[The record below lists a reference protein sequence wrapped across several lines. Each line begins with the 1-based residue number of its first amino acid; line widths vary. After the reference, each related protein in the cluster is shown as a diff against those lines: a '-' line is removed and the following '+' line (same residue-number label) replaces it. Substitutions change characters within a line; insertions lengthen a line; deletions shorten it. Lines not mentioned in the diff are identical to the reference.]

1 MSCFLVKSKRKG
13 RLMKNTL
20 NISAFG
26 FVSSVMLAALPSFAQ
41 EAATSN
47 GWYKAC
53 NDQGE
58 TKICNVQYQAVAS
71 TGQVITSIN
80 LAQITGGVNRRV
92 FQVTVP
98 TDRLIPPG
106 VTMKVDDKKPT
117 PIPLS
122 FCTPRICAAEV
133 DLDDKLVEVL
143 RTGSSLEVTSTN
155 FQGKPNPIKITLEGF
170 GAAYD
175 GAPIKQ
181 SDLVE
186 RQKALEE
193 QLKKKAESAQ
203 SELQKA
209 LDAAKEQG
217 TAQ

>member
-1 MSCFLVKSKRKG
+1 
-13 RLMKNTL
+13 MKHLSYILASGALSGFVMTAG
-20 NISAFG
+20 SAF
-26 FVSSVMLAALPSFAQ
+26 AQ
-41 EAATSN
+41 DATSN

-80 LAQITGGVNRRV
+80 LAEITGGVNRRV

-106 VTMKVDDKKPT
+106 VAMKVDDKKPT
-117 PIPLS
+117 PVPFS

-143 RTGSSLEVTSTN
+143 KSGTSMEVTSTN
-155 FQGKPNPIKITLEGF
+155 FQGKANPIKISLEGF

-175 GAPIKQ
+175 GVPITQ
-181 SDLVE
+181 EDLAK

-193 QLKKKAESAQ
+193 QLKQKAEAAQ
-203 SELQKA
+203 TELQKA

-217 TAQ
+217 EAQ

>member
-1 MSCFLVKSKRKG
+1 MIY
-13 RLMKNTL
+13 KNKK
-20 NISAFG
+20 IAFG
-26 FVSSVMLAALPSFAQ
+26 LIATTALFMSPAYSQ
-41 EAATSN
+41 ETASSN
-47 GWYKAC
+47 GWFKAC

-80 LAQITGGVNRRV
+80 LAEITGADARKI

-106 VTMKVDDKKPT
+106 ISMKVDDKKPT
-117 PIPLS
+117 PIPYA

-133 DLDDKLVEVL
+133 ALDDKLVEVL
-143 RTGSSLEVTSTN
+143 KSGSVMTVTSVN
-155 FQGKPNPIKITLEGF
+155 FQRKENPIKVDLEGF
-170 GAAYD
+170 GQAFDGNPITQEDLAA
-175 GAPIKQ
+175 
-181 SDLVE
+181 
-186 RQKALEE
+186 RQKKLADELRT
-193 QLKKKAESAQ
+193 KAESAQ

-217 TAQ
+217 AQ

>member
-1 MSCFLVKSKRKG
+1 MKHISYLIASGLVGGLVLTSG
-13 RLMKNTL
+13 A
-20 NISAFG
+20 AF
-26 FVSSVMLAALPSFAQ
+26 SQ
-41 EAATSN
+41 EAASSN

-80 LAQITGGVNRRV
+80 LAEITGAVERRV

-106 VTMKVDDKKPT
+106 VAMKVDDKKPT
-117 PIPLS
+117 PIPFS

-133 DLDDKLVEVL
+133 KLDDKLVEVL
-143 RTGSSLEVTSTN
+143 KSGKSLEVTSVN
-155 FQGKPNPIKITLEGF
+155 FQGKPNPIKISLEGF
-170 GAAYD
+170 GEAFD

-181 SDLVE
+181 EDLVA
-186 RQKALEE
+186 RQKNLEE
-193 QLKKKAESAQ
+193 ELKKKAQSAQ

-217 TAQ
+217 AAQ

>member
-1 MSCFLVKSKRKG
+1 MKHTSYLIASGLFST
-13 RLMKNTL
+13 LMLT
-20 NISAFG
+20 SGA
-26 FVSSVMLAALPSFAQ
+26 SLAQ
-41 EAATSN
+41 DAAASN

-53 NDQGE
+53 NDQGD

-80 LAQITGGVNRRV
+80 LAELTGSVQRRV

-106 VTMKVDDKKPT
+106 VSIKVDDKKPT
-117 PIPLS
+117 PVPFS

-133 DLDDKLVEVL
+133 KLDDQLVEVL
-143 RTGSSLEVTSTN
+143 KSGKSLEVTSVN
-155 FQGKPNPIKITLEGF
+155 FQGKANPIKIELEGF
-170 GAAYD
+170 AAAFD
-175 GAPIKQ
+175 GPPIKQ
-181 SDLVE
+181 EDLVA
-186 RQKALEE
+186 RQKTLEE
-193 QLKKKAESAQ
+193 ELKKKAESAQ

-217 TAQ
+217 AAQ

>member
-1 MSCFLVKSKRKG
+1 MKHISYIIASGAFSG
-13 RLMKNTL
+13 LMMVAG
-20 NISAFG
+20 SA
-26 FVSSVMLAALPSFAQ
+26 VAQ
-41 EAATSN
+41 EATSN

-80 LAQITGGVNRRV
+80 LAEITGGVNRRV

-106 VTMKVDDKKPT
+106 VAMKVDDKKPT
-117 PIPLS
+117 PVPFS

-133 DLDDKLVEVL
+133 ELDDKLVEVL
-143 RTGSSLEVTSTN
+143 KSGQSLEVTSVN

-175 GAPIKQ
+175 GAPITQ
-181 SDLVE
+181 EDLII

-193 QLKKKAESAQ
+193 QLKQKAESAQ

-217 TAQ
+217 EAQ

>member
-1 MSCFLVKSKRKG
+1 
-13 RLMKNTL
+13 MKNIIQITVTGL
-20 NISAFG
+20 IG
-26 FVSSVMLAALPSFAQ
+26 GILLSSSPSIAQ
-41 EAATSN
+41 DATSN

-53 NDQGE
+53 NDQGD
-58 TKICNVQYQAVAS
+58 TKICNTQYQAVAS

-80 LAQITGGVNRRV
+80 LADIKGAVNRRV

-106 VTMKVDDKKPT
+106 VSMKVDDKKPT
-117 PIPLS
+117 VIPMT

-143 RTGSSLEVTSTN
+143 KSGSTMEVTSTN
-155 FQGKPNPIKITLEGF
+155 FQGKANPINISLNGF
-170 GAAYD
+170 GAAYE

-181 SDLVE
+181 ADLVA

-193 QLKKKAESAQ
+193 QLKQKAESAQ

-217 TAQ
+217 AAQ

>member
-1 MSCFLVKSKRKG
+1 MKHTSYLIASGVFGS
-13 RLMKNTL
+13 LMLT
-20 NISAFG
+20 SH
-26 FVSSVMLAALPSFAQ
+26 LALSQ
-41 EAATSN
+41 DVAASN

-80 LAQITGGVNRRV
+80 LAEITGAVQRRV

-106 VTMKVDDKKPT
+106 VAMKVDDKKPT
-117 PIPLS
+117 PIPFS

-133 DLDDKLVEVL
+133 KLDDKLVAVL
-143 RTGSSLEVTSTN
+143 KSGKTLEVSSTN
-155 FQGKPNPIKITLEGF
+155 FQGKANPINITLDGF
-170 GAAYD
+170 VEAFD
-175 GAPIKQ
+175 GDPIKQ
-181 SDLVE
+181 ADLVK

-217 TAQ
+217 AEQ

>member
-1 MSCFLVKSKRKG
+1 
-13 RLMKNTL
+13 MKNIIQITVTGL
-20 NISAFG
+20 IG
-26 FVSSVMLAALPSFAQ
+26 GILLSSSPSMAQ
-41 EAATSN
+41 EPTSN

-53 NDQGE
+53 NDQGD
-58 TKICNVQYQAVAS
+58 TKICNTQYQAVAS

-80 LAQITGGVNRRV
+80 LADIKGSVNRRV

-106 VTMKVDDKKPT
+106 VSMKVDDKKPT
-117 PIPLS
+117 VIPMT

-143 RTGSSLEVTSTN
+143 KSGSSMEVTSTN
-155 FQGKPNPIKITLEGF
+155 FQGKPNPIKISLNGF
-170 GAAYD
+170 GAAYE

-181 SDLVE
+181 ADLVA

-193 QLKKKAESAQ
+193 QLKQKAESAQ

-217 TAQ
+217 AAQ

>member
-1 MSCFLVKSKRKG
+1 
-13 RLMKNTL
+13 MKHTSYL
-20 NISAFG
+20 IASGLFGSLLLTSGAAF
-26 FVSSVMLAALPSFAQ
+26 SQDAAA
-41 EAATSN
+41 SN

-80 LAQITGGVNRRV
+80 LAELTGGVKRRV

-106 VTMKVDDKKPT
+106 VAMKVDDKKPT
-117 PIPLS
+117 PIPFS

-133 DLDDKLVEVL
+133 KLDDKLVEVL
-143 RTGSSLEVTSTN
+143 KSGKTLEVTSVN
-155 FQGKPNPIKITLEGF
+155 FQGKANPIKIELEGF
-170 GAAYD
+170 AEAFD

-181 SDLVE
+181 EDLVA
-186 RQKALEE
+186 RQKNLEE
-193 QLKKKAESAQ
+193 ELKKKAQSAQ
-203 SELQKA
+203 TELQKA

-217 TAQ
+217 AAQ

>member
-1 MSCFLVKSKRKG
+1 MIKQFNILVSG
-13 RLMKNTL
+13 IAT
-20 NISAFG
+20 G
-26 FVSSVMLAALPSFAQ
+26 MLLTTATFAQ
-41 EAATSN
+41 ETSSSN

-53 NDQGE
+53 NDQGDN
-58 TKICNVQYQAVAS
+58 KICNVQYQAVAS

-80 LAQITGGVNRRV
+80 LAEITGQIQRKV

-106 VTMKVDDKKPT
+106 ISMKVDDKKPT
-117 PIPLS
+117 PIPFS

-143 RTGSSLEVTSTN
+143 RSGKIMEVTSTN
-155 FQGKPNPIKITLEGF
+155 FQGTKNPINITLEGF
-170 GAAYD
+170 GEAFD
-175 GAPIKQ
+175 GAPITQ
-181 SDLVE
+181 EDLAA
-186 RQKALEE
+186 RQKKLEE
-193 QLKKKAESAQ
+193 ELKQKAEAAQ

-217 TAQ
+217 AQQ

>member
-1 MSCFLVKSKRKG
+1 MKHTSYLIASGVLG
-13 RLMKNTL
+13 GLMLTSG
-20 NISAFG
+20 SALSQD
-26 FVSSVMLAALPSFAQ
+26 VAA
-41 EAATSN
+41 SN

-71 TGQVITSIN
+71 TGQVITSVN
-80 LAQITGGVNRRV
+80 LAEITGAVERRV

-106 VTMKVDDKKPT
+106 VAMKVDDKKPT
-117 PIPLS
+117 PIPFS

-133 DLDDKLVEVL
+133 KLDDKLVEVL
-143 RTGSSLEVTSTN
+143 KSGKNLEVTSTN
-155 FQGKPNPIKITLEGF
+155 FQGKPNPINVTLEGF
-170 GAAYD
+170 GEAYD

-181 SDLVE
+181 ADLVE

-217 TAQ
+217 TEQ

>member
-1 MSCFLVKSKRKG
+1 MKHTSYLIASGLFSG
-13 RLMKNTL
+13 LMLT
-20 NISAFG
+20 SG
-26 FVSSVMLAALPSFAQ
+26 AALSQ
-41 EAATSN
+41 EEAASN

-80 LAQITGGVNRRV
+80 LAEITGGVNRRV

-98 TDRLIPPG
+98 TDRRVPPG
-106 VTMKVDDKKPT
+106 VQIKVDDKKPT
-117 PIPLS
+117 PIPFS

-133 DLDDKLVEVL
+133 TLDDKLVEVL
-143 RTGSSLEVTSTN
+143 KSGKTLEVTSTN
-155 FQGKPNPIKITLEGF
+155 FQGKANPISVTLEGF

-181 SDLVE
+181 EDLVA
-186 RQKALEE
+186 RQKNLQEE
-193 QLKKKAESAQ
+193 LQKKAESAQ

-217 TAQ
+217 AAQ

>member
-1 MSCFLVKSKRKG
+1 MKNISYTIASGALSCF
-13 RLMKNTL
+13 MM
-20 NISAFG
+20 AA
-26 FVSSVMLAALPSFAQ
+26 SSSFAQ
-41 EAATSN
+41 EPTSN

-80 LAQITGGVNRRV
+80 LAEITGGVERRV

-117 PIPLS
+117 PVPFS

-133 DLDDKLVEVL
+133 KLDDKLVEVL
-143 RTGSSLEVTSTN
+143 KSGSTMVVTSTN
-155 FQGKPNPIKITLEGF
+155 FQAKPNPITISLEGF
-170 GAAYD
+170 GAAFD
-175 GAPIKQ
+175 GAPITQK
-181 SDLVE
+181 DLAA

-193 QLKKKAESAQ
+193 QLKQKAESAK

-217 TAQ
+217 GAQ

>member
-1 MSCFLVKSKRKG
+1 MKHTSYLIASGLFG
-13 RLMKNTL
+13 GLMLTSGMAL
-20 NISAFG
+20 SQD
-26 FVSSVMLAALPSFAQ
+26 AAS
-41 EAATSN
+41 SN

-80 LAQITGGVNRRV
+80 LAEITGGLTRRV

-106 VTMKVDDKKPT
+106 VAMKVDDKKPT
-117 PIPLS
+117 PIPFS

-133 DLDDKLVEVL
+133 ALDDKLVEVL
-143 RTGSSLEVTSTN
+143 KSGSSLEVTSTN
-155 FQGKPNPIKITLEGF
+155 FQGKANPIRITLEGF

-181 SDLVE
+181 ADLEV
-186 RQKALEE
+186 RQKKLEE
-193 QLKKKAESAQ
+193 ELKQKAESAQ

-217 TAQ
+217 AAQ

>member
-1 MSCFLVKSKRKG
+1 MKHTSYLIASGVFGS
-13 RLMKNTL
+13 LMLTSGL
-20 NISAFG
+20 AFSQD
-26 FVSSVMLAALPSFAQ
+26 VAA
-41 EAATSN
+41 SN

-80 LAQITGGVNRRV
+80 LAEITGAVQRRV

-106 VTMKVDDKKPT
+106 VAMKVDDKKPT
-117 PIPLS
+117 PIPFS

-133 DLDDKLVEVL
+133 KLDDKLVAVL
-143 RTGSSLEVTSTN
+143 KSGKTLEVSSTN
-155 FQGKPNPIKITLEGF
+155 FQGKANPINITLDGF
-170 GAAYD
+170 VEAYD

-181 SDLVE
+181 ADLVE

-203 SELQKA
+203 NELQKA

-217 TAQ
+217 AAQ

>member
-1 MSCFLVKSKRKG
+1 
-13 RLMKNTL
+13 MKHTSYL
-20 NISAFG
+20 TAF
-26 FVSSVMLAALPSFAQ
+26 SVAGCLLFASGTTFAQ
-41 EAATSN
+41 EAASSN

-80 LAQITGGVNRRV
+80 LAEITGAVSRRV

-106 VTMKVDDKKPT
+106 VAMKVDDKKPT
-117 PIPLS
+117 PIPFS

-133 DLDDKLVEVL
+133 KLDDKLVEVL
-143 RTGSSLEVTSTN
+143 KSGKTLEVTSTN
-155 FQGKPNPIKITLEGF
+155 FQGKANPIKVLLDGF

-175 GAPIKQ
+175 GAPITQ
-181 SDLVE
+181 EDLAK

-193 QLKKKAESAQ
+193 QLKQKAEAAQ

-209 LDAAKEQG
+209 IDAAKEQ
-217 TAQ
+217 